1 MPAAASTANRT
12 AQVQSPTGPRSP
24 IKKPRSKDTTRSPE
38 KSKSP
43 ARSPA
48 PEPEPESLHAGLLA
62 IRKDSPSYHVH
73 GMLPFATAEEWEK
86 AKAEGAP
93 LYMPED
99 IKKTMFYA
107 EFYNFQFYTDCVDH
121 EVANKSGEILDLL
134 TKVTYGRAVYYDA
147 ETRKAVSLHQG
158 VICCNINIAHTR
170 RGCVNNHW
178 KESNDTY
185 ERIITIQN
193 VAECVSEIQRKAKRL
208 VEAEGAQAEAEE
220 EAQAK
225 SRSAASAPG
234 PSELQHVPK
243 LPKIVKLSESQIN
256 QLPEWRQKRIREA
269 RDSEESIRSAW
280 LRRCAREQESKSRV
294 AWYAGHS
301 DDDVSKQGAIADLAD
316 DKSCVDLWYRK
327 LKKAEEDSQEEERAG
342 ENALR
347 SAASAPPSPPSLC
360 LPRPQWEDPTEP
372 VSIDVDELHT
382 RRRRGMLTP
391 TTSPCAD
398 MFPCKIIEG
407 GGDYELGH
415 FAPDS

>member
-48 PEPEPESLHAGLLA
+48 PEPEPESLDAGLLA
-62 IRKDSPSYHVH
+62 IRKDYPSYHVH

-99 IKKTMFYA
+99 IKKTKFYA
-107 EFYNFQFYTDCVDH
+107 ELYTFKFDAGNVDYD
-121 EVANKSGEILDLL
+121 VANESGEIWGLL
-134 TKVTYGRAVYYDA
+134 TRVTHGRAVYCDA

-158 VICCNINIAHTR
+158 VICCNINITHTR
-170 RGCVNNHW
+170 RCVNNHW
-178 KESNDTY
+178 EESNDTY

-234 PSELQHVPK
+234 RG
-243 LPKIVKLSESQIN
+243 ES
-256 QLPEWRQKRIREA
+256 WR
-269 RDSEESIRSAW
+269 
-280 LRRCAREQESKSRV
+280 
-294 AWYAGHS
+294 
-301 DDDVSKQGAIADLAD
+301 
-316 DKSCVDLWYRK
+316 
-327 LKKAEEDSQEEERAG
+327 
-342 ENALR
+342 
-347 SAASAPPSPPSLC
+347 P
-360 LPRPQWEDPTEP
+360 
-372 VSIDVDELHT
+372 
-382 RRRRGMLTP
+382 
-391 TTSPCAD
+391 
-398 MFPCKIIEG
+398 
-407 GGDYELGH
+407 
-415 FAPDS
+415 

>member
-24 IKKPRSKDTTRSPE
+24 IKKPLSKDTTRSPE

-48 PEPEPESLHAGLLA
+48 PEPEPESLDAGLLA
-62 IRKDSPSYHVH
+62 IRKDYPSYHVH
-73 GMLPFATAEEWEK
+73 GLLPFATAEEWEK

-107 EFYNFQFYTDCVDH
+107 EFYNFTFYTDCVDH

-208 VEAEGAQAEAEE
+208 VEAEGAQAEAL
-220 EAQAK
+220 
-225 SRSAASAPG
+225 SFTMIPRCDDTHVSPGLTLRTIAASGTAPG
-234 PSELQHVPK
+234 PTRRLAGAVHGRSDAGTQ
-243 LPKIVKLSESQIN
+243 
-256 QLPEWRQKRIREA
+256 RDRI
-269 RDSEESIRSAW
+269 
-280 LRRCAREQESKSRV
+280 
-294 AWYAGHS
+294 
-301 DDDVSKQGAIADLAD
+301 
-316 DKSCVDLWYRK
+316 
-327 LKKAEEDSQEEERAG
+327 
-342 ENALR
+342 
-347 SAASAPPSPPSLC
+347 PSPSDGE
-360 LPRPQWEDPTEP
+360 RQA
-372 VSIDVDELHT
+372 
-382 RRRRGMLTP
+382 
-391 TTSPCAD
+391 CAQ
-398 MFPCKIIEG
+398 CRQTLSG
-407 GGDYELGH
+407 
-415 FAPDS
+415 